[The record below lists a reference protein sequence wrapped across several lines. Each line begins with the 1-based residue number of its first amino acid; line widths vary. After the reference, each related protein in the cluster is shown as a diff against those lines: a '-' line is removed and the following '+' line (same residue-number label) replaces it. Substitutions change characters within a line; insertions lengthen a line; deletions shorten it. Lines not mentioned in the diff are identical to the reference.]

1 MPHNIALHQTAAGAI
16 MSSRR
21 GERGRWADRQLAEIS
36 GLMAKQVVNPPNL
49 FPSLQH
55 GFSQAVL
62 SSGSRLLFVSG
73 QTGWDATKQLVGGA
87 DLAGQVRQAFQNLAT
102 AVRAAGADLGDVM
115 TLRIYFVEAAR
126 PDIAAIGAALK
137 EWFPHRPAGQYL
149 ARRDVAGKAGVPG
162 GGRGDRRPRCGA
174 AELGGPTSGC
184 TRRPLVTKCAC
195 AAAGEP
201 QALD

>member
-1 MPHNIALHQTAAGAI
+1 
-16 MSSRR
+16 
-21 GERGRWADRQLAEIS
+21 
-36 GLMAKQVVNPPNL
+36 MAKQVVNPPNL

-115 TLRIYFVEAAR
+115 TLRDLFCRSSQAR
-126 PDIAAIGAALK
+126 HSSHRAALK
-137 EWFPHRPAGQYL
+137 EWFPTDPPASSWLGVTSL
-149 ARRDVAGKAGVPG
+149 ARPEFLVEVEAIAVLDVAPLSS
-162 GGRGDRRPRCGA
+162 A
-174 AELGGPTSGC
+174 AQQ
-184 TRRPLVTKCAC
+184 
-195 AAAGEP
+195 AAAPDGRW
-201 QALD
+201 